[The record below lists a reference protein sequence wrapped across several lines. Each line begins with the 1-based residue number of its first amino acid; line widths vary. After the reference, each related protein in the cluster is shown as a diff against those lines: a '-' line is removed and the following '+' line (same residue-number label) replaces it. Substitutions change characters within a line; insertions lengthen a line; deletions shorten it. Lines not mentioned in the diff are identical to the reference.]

1 MQTKMITAT
10 MILLAVQMAYLAGAY
25 SHIVYT
31 YSFKMV
37 RGSVFHCSLVLI
49 SYLFEMQLFDSRVQS
64 LFCSLLS
71 AIRRE

>member
-25 SHIVYT
+25 SHIVY
-31 YSFKMV
+31 SFKMV

-49 SYLFEMQLFDSRVQS
+49 SYLFEMQLFDRRVQS
-64 LFCSLLS
+64 SFCSLVS